1 MELFSPIYYKKFKC
15 IAERCRH
22 SCCVDWEISV
32 DEETLAKYKALGRED
47 ILNHLSQEGDSCEIV
62 LGDSGRCP
70 FLDDTG
76 LCKIISELGDAFTSE
91 ICREHPRFYHRV
103 GDLCEVGIG
112 AVCEEAAR
120 LILSEENFSDFER
133 LGEYEKCAAD
143 ETDFDT
149 LSYRREIFARL
160 LDKEM
165 SYREKICRI
174 SERFG
179 VSERLSEDF
188 SDAFAEMELLEEE
201 NEELFA
207 LGGEENRPQMQKYA
221 LRFLAYLVFRHV
233 STSTDEDNLKARVGF
248 CLLLL
253 GIFENAMSHLY
264 SPTLSDAADIA
275 RRISSEIEYSEDNT
289 ASLIFEFECSI

>member
-1 MELFSPIYYKKFKC
+1 MELFSPLYYKKFKC
-15 IAERCRH
+15 IADRCRH

-47 ILNHLSQEGDSCEIV
+47 ILRHLSRSGDSCEIV
-62 LGDSGRCP
+62 LGDLGRCP
-70 FLDDTG
+70 FLDDSG
-76 LCKIISELGDAFTSE
+76 LCRIISELGDSFTSE

-133 LGEYEKCAAD
+133 LGEYEKTAAD

-165 SYREKICRI
+165 SYREKIRGI

-188 SDAFAEMELLEEE
+188 SDAFTEMELLEEE

-207 LGGEENRPQMQKYA
+207 LGGEENRPQMQEYA

-233 STSTDEDNLKARVGF
+233 SIATDEDNLKARVGF

-264 SPTLSDAADIA
+264 SPTLSDAADIV